1 MSGERA
7 AFERDQVNIAYLIAR
22 PFILMIK
29 LFVET
34 NIVLQKDVVYP
45 PAIAELDR
53 AYSGEM

>member
-1 MSGERA
+1 
-7 AFERDQVNIAYLIAR
+7 
-22 PFILMIK
+22 MIK
-29 LFVET
+29 VFVET